1 MAAGKSGSAGDAN
14 GKRRP
19 TLRDVAGA
27 AGVSMGTASNA
38 FNRPELLSEAM
49 RERVLGEASRL
60 GYAGPDPVAR
70 RLRTGRAGALGLI
83 FTDRLAYAFEDQA
96 AVIFVGGVARALEES
111 GSGLLLI
118 PTAESPEEGARVVR
132 GAAVDGFIVFSSR
145 GDDPRVLAAL
155 DRRLPTVVVDEPHE
169 PPAPWVGIDD
179 RAAARAA
186 AAHLVEL
193 GHRRVAVVAFG
204 VDAPDSEPLSW
215 DLTGARLEGYREALG
230 AAWDAG
236 LLVAAPGTR
245 PQTARPLLA
254 GLLAAD
260 DPPTAVLAMSDALAA
275 ELMLEAAARG
285 IDVPGQLSVVGF
297 DDVPLAALADPPL
310 TTVRQPNDEKGR
322 VAARTLLDAVEADA
336 PADPTRT
343 LLPTELVVRESTAPP
358 P

>member
-1 MAAGKSGSAGDAN
+1 MERARKV
-14 GKRRP
+14 
-19 TLRDVAGA
+19 TLRDVASA

-38 FNRPELLSEAM
+38 FNRPELLSEEM
-49 RERVLGEASRL
+49 RERVRARAREL

-96 AVIFVGGVARALEES
+96 AVIFVGGVARALEDS
-111 GSGLLLI
+111 GAGLLLI
-118 PTAESPEEGARVVR
+118 PTSESGEEGARVVR

-145 GDDPRVLAAL
+145 GEDPRVLAAL
-155 DRRLPTVVVDEPHE
+155 DRRLPTVVVDEPLE

-204 VDAPDSEPLSW
+204 EEAADAKPLDW
-215 DLTGARLEGYREALG
+215 DLTAARVEGYREALG
-230 AAWDAG
+230 AAWDAT
-236 LLVAAPGTR
+236 LLYAAPGTR

-254 GLLAAD
+254 QLLASE

-275 ELMLEAAARG
+275 ELLLEATARG
-285 IDVPGQLSVVGF
+285 IDVPGSLSIVGF
-297 DDVPLAALADPPL
+297 DDVPFAGLTDPPL
-310 TTVRQPNDEKGR
+310 TTVRQPSEEKGHVAGR
-322 VAARTLLDAVEADA
+322 VLLDALEADA
-336 PADPTRT
+336 LPEPTRT
-343 LLPTELVVRESTAPP
+343 VLPTELIVRGSTGPP